1 LTEWRNKTKQAEI
14 PVKIEVLVSIPE
26 MKNKN
31 LDLLSNFSI
40 PSLFE
45 RPIL

>member
-1 LTEWRNKTKQAEI
+1 LTELRNRTKQAEI
-14 PVKIEVLVSIPE
+14 PVKCEVSVSIPE
-26 MKNKN
+26 IKNKN

-40 PSLFE
+40 SSLFE